1 MADLQPIKA
10 SLVADLV
17 DLINENLADLLR
29 VHTITCPDCG
39 GGGTVGGKA
48 VYDGGHGGP
57 LRGSRIEDDGT
68 LSTCATCGGVGAIER
83 FEIDH
88 DLLKSRRFGRY
99 VEGFDVKHG
108 IIVPKLRSKDKAF
121 AMLVKLLGFDKAVIE
136 VANGASFVDT
146 VSDEQRAAYVKQLK
160 ELATMGLLDGR

>member
-17 DLINENLADLLR
+17 DLINENLADLLKVR
-29 VHTITCPDCG
+29 TATCPDCG
-39 GGGTVGGKA
+39 GSGTVGGERKWN
-48 VYDGGHGGP
+48 DRGGTDVF
-57 LRGSRIEDDGT
+57 DDGT
-68 LSTCATCGGVGAIER
+68 LTTCVTCGGVGAIER

-108 IIVPKLRSKDKAF
+108 IIVPKMRSKDKAF

-146 VSDEQRAAYVKQLK
+146 VSDEQRAVVVEQLK
-160 ELATMGLLDGR
+160 ELAAMGLLDGR

>member
-17 DLINENLADLLR
+17 DLINENLADLLKVR
-29 VHTITCPDCG
+29 TVNCPDCHG
-39 GGGTVGGKA
+39 RGTVGGETRQ
-48 VYDGGHGGP
+48 DGTVF
-57 LRGSRIEDDGT
+57 DDGT
-68 LSTCATCGGVGAIER
+68 LATCATCAGVGAIER

-88 DLLKSRRFGRY
+88 DKLKTQRFGRY

-108 IIVPKLRSKDKAF
+108 VIVPKLRSKDKAF

-146 VSDEQRAAYVKQLK
+146 VSDEQRAVVVEQLK
-160 ELATMGLLDGR
+160 ELAAMGLLDGR

>member
-17 DLINENLADLLR
+17 DLINENLADLLK
-29 VHTITCPDCG
+29 VHTVTCTDCRG
-39 GGGTVGGKA
+39 SGTVGGEPRA
-48 VYDGGHGGP
+48 DGTVF
-57 LRGSRIEDDGT
+57 DDGT
-68 LSTCATCGGVGAIER
+68 LATCATCGGVGAIER

-88 DLLKSRRFGRY
+88 DKLKTQRFGRY

-108 IIVPKLRSKDKAF
+108 VIVPKLRSKDKAF

-136 VANGASFVDT
+136 VANGAAFVDT
-146 VSDEQRAAYVKQLK
+146 VSDEQRAVVVEQLK
-160 ELATMGLLDGR
+160 ELAAMGLLDGR